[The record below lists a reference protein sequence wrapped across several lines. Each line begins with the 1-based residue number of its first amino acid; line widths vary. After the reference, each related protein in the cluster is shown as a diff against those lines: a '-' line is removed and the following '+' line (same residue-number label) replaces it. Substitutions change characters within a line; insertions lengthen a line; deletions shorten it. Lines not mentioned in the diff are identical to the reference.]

1 MIRDAL
7 ERAGIL
13 ARRGNQA
20 MMELEQTQGAF
31 AELKGEYI
39 KAWEATPL
47 RDTEGRERLWQAV
60 QIIGKVESHLIQQV
74 QNGKIAEADIQR
86 LRKG

>member
-20 MMELEQTQGAF
+20 MLELEQTGDAF
-31 AELKGEYI
+31 ATLK
-39 KAWEATPL
+39 
-47 RDTEGRERLWQAV
+47 
-60 QIIGKVESHLIQQV
+60 
-74 QNGKIAEADIQR
+74 AE
-86 LRKG
+86 